1 MAREEMKADFRQLA
15 SQELAA
21 WRKIPAAVASD
32 CMNRTQVMHASI
44 KPLSAGMT
52 LVGQARTVTTMV
64 GDCSS
69 ICDLITMALP
79 GEVLVV
85 DAAGVEDVAVWGGM
99 MTEEA
104 HFRELGGAVV
114 WGAVRDVQ
122 DIRTLGFNMFC
133 HAVVPRG
140 PHQGFGGTIDGAIS
154 AGGVSVRPGD
164 IVLGDED
171 GVTVVPLE
179 RADEILKRAQAH
191 VAKEQ
196 IWIEKIRAG
205 RPIHEVFNAEG

>member
-1 MAREEMKADFRQLA
+1 MAHEKLDADFRRLKD
-15 SQELAA
+15 EDLVA
-21 WRKIPAAVASD
+21 WREIPAAVASD
-32 CMNRTQVMHASI
+32 CMNRTQVMRASI

-69 ICDLITMALP
+69 VCDLIAMARP
-79 GEVLVV
+79 GEILVI

-122 DIRTLGFNMFC
+122 DIRALGFNMFC

-179 RADEILKRAQAH
+179 RADDVLERAQAH
-191 VAKEQ
+191 VIKER
-196 IWIEKIRAG
+196 IWIEKIRSG
-205 RPIHEVFNAEG
+205 KPIHEVYSADG

>member
-1 MAREEMKADFRQLA
+1 MAFEKLDMDFRRLTED
-15 SQELAA
+15 ELAA
-21 WRKIPAAVASD
+21 WSLIPTAVASD
-32 CMNRTQVMHASI
+32 CMNRTQVMQASI
-44 KPLSAGMT
+44 KPVSPGMT
-52 LVGQARTVTTMV
+52 LAGQARTVTTMV

-69 ICDLITMALP
+69 IVDLIAMAHR

-85 DAAGVEDVAVWGGM
+85 DAGGVTDVAVWGGM

-104 HFRELGGAVV
+104 HFRKLGGAVI

-122 DIRTLGFNMFC
+122 DIRALGFNMFC

-140 PHQGFGGTIDGAIS
+140 PHQGFGGIIDGTIS
-154 AGGVSVRPGD
+154 AAGVSVRPGD

-179 RADEILKRAQAH
+179 RAADVLERAQAH
-191 VAKEQ
+191 VVKER
-196 IWIEKIRAG
+196 IWIEKIRSG
-205 RPIHEVFNAEG
+205 KPIHEVYSVDG